1 MAASSL
7 FTSKLLNL
15 RSYALHSLIR
25 RHLLHSSSAAASK
38 ITLPFTSS
46 QFLLRSGGAKSQVIS
61 SNAYLNSSIQ
71 FGAVRS
77 YAAKGD
83 RNDDA
88 DSDGAAG
95 SDDEIDFDDL
105 ESFSGSEFDDEDE
118 YEDLDDDPDAQW
130 ISLMI

>member
-15 RSYALHSLIR
+15 RSSALHSLIR
-25 RHLLHSSSAAASK
+25 RHLLHSPTAAAAASK

-61 SNAYLNSSIQ
+61 SNAYLHSSIR
-71 FGAVRS
+71 FGAARS
-77 YAAKGD
+77 YVASGD
-83 RNDDA
+83 RHIDA

-118 YEDLDDDPDAQW
+118 YEDPDDYPDAQ
-130 ISLMI
+130 

>member
-7 FTSKLLNL
+7 FTSKLLVLNL
-15 RSYALHSLIR
+15 RSSALLSLIR
-25 RHLLHSSSAAASK
+25 TAAAASK

-61 SNAYLNSSIQ
+61 SNAYLHSSIQ
-71 FGAVRS
+71 FGAARS

-83 RNDDA
+83 RHNDA
-88 DSDGAAG
+88 DSDGAVG

-105 ESFSGSEFDDEDE
+105 DSFSGSEFDDEDE
-118 YEDLDDDPDAQW
+118 YEDLDDDPDAQ
-130 ISLMI
+130 